1 MQSEHVIFGLASA
14 GMAGSAAGGAGG
26 ALRIGGGVELAIY
39 GEPVLLS
46 SLLGIR
52 KPTRRVVI
60 MT

>member
-1 MQSEHVIFGLASA
+1 MIYGLT
-14 GMAGSAAGGAGG
+14 GAGSAAGGAGG